1 MRGSLKV
8 GKLQYRAV
16 NSGTKEKMVKEAVA
30 WEKAG
35 NKYLVRKG
43 RGVFYNKYIL
53 YVLPK
58 KPKGVR

>member
-8 GKLQYRAV
+8 GKLQYHAV

-30 WEKAG
+30 WVATG
-35 NKYLVRKG
+35 NKYVIRKG

-58 KPKGVR
+58 KVKR

>member
-8 GKLQYRAV
+8 GKLQYHAV
-16 NSGTKEKMVKEAVA
+16 NSGTKEKMERASLKWIAT
-30 WEKAG
+30 G

-58 KPKGVR
+58 KVKK

>member
-1 MRGSLKV
+1 MRGTLKV

-16 NSGTKEKMVKEAVA
+16 NSGTKEQM
-30 WEKAG
+30 EKASLAWITTG

>member
-16 NSGTKEKMVKEAVA
+16 NSGTKAQM
-30 WEKAG
+30 EKASLAWIATG

-58 KPKGVR
+58 KVKR

>member
-8 GKLQYRAV
+8 GKLQYHAV
-16 NSGTKEKMVKEAVA
+16 NSGTKEKMVKASLEWVA
-30 WEKAG
+30 TG
-35 NKYLVRKG
+35 NKYVIRKG

-58 KPKGVR
+58 KVKR

>member
-30 WEKAG
+30 WKEAG

-58 KPKGVR
+58 KVKR

>member
-8 GKLQYRAV
+8 GKLQYHAV
-16 NSGTKEKMVKEAVA
+16 NNGTKEQMERASLKWIAT
-30 WEKAG
+30 G
-35 NKYLVRKG
+35 NKFTIRKG

-58 KPKGVR
+58 KVKR

>member
-8 GKLQYRAV
+8 GKLQYHAV

-30 WEKAG
+30 WVATG
-35 NKYLVRKG
+35 NKFTIRKG

-58 KPKGVR
+58 KVKG

>member
-30 WEKAG
+30 WAETG
-35 NKYLVRKG
+35 NKYVIRKG

-58 KPKGVR
+58 KVKR